1 MTTRAHLIDL
11 MQFTRMMFLKAINDW
26 PADKLTYQT
35 GPEDNHLI
43 WTVGHLATTDAW
55 LGSVLKIPGTE
66 VPEAYQA
73 LFGMGSKPQSDPKA
87 YPPFAEVRGYL
98 DGCRSAVRNWLE
110 TADEKALAVPLKEA
124 TGGFANDGIDML
136 MKICWHDGWHLGQV
150 TTLRRALG
158 LPSIF

>member
-35 GPEDNHLI
+35 GPEDNHVI
-43 WTVGHLATTDAW
+43 WSIGHLASTDAW

-73 LFGMGSKPQSDPKA
+73 RSPMMPMREPGS
-87 YPPFAEVRGYL
+87 V
-98 DGCRSAVRNWLE
+98 
-110 TADEKALAVPLKEA
+110 
-124 TGGFANDGIDML
+124 
-136 MKICWHDGWHLGQV
+136 GWS
-150 TTLRRALG
+150 
-158 LPSIF
+158 PE